1 MENKLI
7 EKRDHPPKKNMLRK
21 TSLVKIVTGLLPMK
35 NQEKNKTR
43 EYIDL
48 EKLLQGEN
56 KMIVFFLRLEK
67 F

>member
-35 NQEKNKTR
+35 N
-43 EYIDL
+43 
-48 EKLLQGEN
+48 
-56 KMIVFFLRLEK
+56 
-67 F
+67 